1 MTKEDRHARPHARN
15 HHRAV
20 NHQQSLQVHID
31 FYILHNEHFS
41 GRQRPKLNLKPRS
54 KPVDDKTDARPSSIF
69 GNAKP
74 REQVGLLYFCKISR
88 KLLFELNQKFQ
99 VLKEKGVEPDVE
111 KHAEEKIN
119 RQMADLNVQN

>member
-1 MTKEDRHARPHARN
+1 M
-15 HHRAV
+15 
-20 NHQQSLQVHID
+20 
-31 FYILHNEHFS
+31 FYWNVL

-54 KPVDDKTDARPSSIF
+54 KPVDNQADARPSSIF

-74 REQVGLLYFCKISR
+74 REQVNFDFFVI
-88 KLLFELNQKFQ
+88 FEIFIKFFQ